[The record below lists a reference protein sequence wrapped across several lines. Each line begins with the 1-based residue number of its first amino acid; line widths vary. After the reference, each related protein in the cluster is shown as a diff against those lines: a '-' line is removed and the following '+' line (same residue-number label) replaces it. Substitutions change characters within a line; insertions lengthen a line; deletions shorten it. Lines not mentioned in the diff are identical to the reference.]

1 MTKTLFQ
8 QLLHFFNLLFF
19 IIPLSHAQD
28 FYKWV
33 DASGSTHYTVNPPPN
48 HVKKLGLVS
57 TYQNSNSQSSQVSKR
72 QQTHQNPY
80 QSQFPTTPKDEFTA
94 KERTE
99 IEAKVRKGMQDY
111 SKEKRTNPYIDMFGS
126 LTEQDLRSSLESEYL
141 QKKEKLANSRVS
153 NR

>member
-57 TYQNSNSQSSQVSKR
+57 TYQNSNSQSSKYLNDSKLIKIPISHNS
-72 QQTHQNPY
+72 QQPQKMSLQQKNGLKLKQKY
-80 QSQFPTTPKDEFTA
+80 E
-94 KERTE
+94 KECKIT
-99 IEAKVRKGMQDY
+99 
-111 SKEKRTNPYIDMFGS
+111 
-126 LTEQDLRSSLESEYL
+126 LRRNAPILI
-141 QKKEKLANSRVS
+141 
-153 NR
+153 